1 MILNNIN
8 SLNASTFLI
17 TLIILLTLIF
27 ILIYKLIKIKK
38 ENKELK
44 NKIKNLEAK
53 NLNVL
58 DTTEM
63 KELKTF
69 LDEIIKDKFNY
80 YLLNNIL
87 PKYIAGEKISKK
99 ELKELK
105 ELFYIDISLLL
116 SRNVKAKYL
125 KYFNKDGLKAYINE
139 KFSFYVNKVD
149 RNFFDEST
157 IDKKLYDSILK

>member
-1 MILNNIN
+1 MIYDKINLLNVSFI
-8 SLNASTFLI
+8 L
-17 TLIILLTLIF
+17 LIIIIF
-27 ILIYKLIKIKK
+27 ILSYTLMKFKK

-44 NKIKNLEAK
+44 NEIKSLETK
-53 NLNVL
+53 KSNNLNNL
-58 DTTEM
+58 NTSEM

-99 ELKELK
+99 EFKELK

-116 SRNVKAKYL
+116 SKNTKAKYL

>member
-1 MILNNIN
+1 MIYDKINLLNNL
-8 SLNASTFLI
+8 LNISIIFLI
-17 TLIILLTLIF
+17 VIIF
-27 ILIYKLIKIKK
+27 ILIYKLIKTKK
-38 ENKELK
+38 ENNELK
-44 NKIKNLEAK
+44 NKIKSLETK
-53 NLNVL
+53 RPNDLNII
-58 DTTEM
+58 EM

-80 YLLNNIL
+80 YLLKSIL

-116 SRNVKAKYL
+116 SKNIKAKYL